1 MMKDFLTRD
10 RLPLIGGIL
19 GFILA
24 VLFFTVGFFKTILLI
39 LITIIGGAISIYVK
53 NNHLLD
59 DHLKK

>member
-39 LITIIGGAISIYVK
+39 LITIIGGAIGIYVK
-53 NNHLLD
+53 NRTIIS
-59 DHLKK
+59 

>member
-39 LITIIGGAISIYVK
+39 RRSDR
-53 NNHLLD
+53 HLCEEQSSLR
-59 DHLKK
+59 

>member
-39 LITIIGGAISIYVK
+39 LITIIGGAIGIYVK

-59 DHLKK
+59 NNLKK

>member
-1 MMKDFLTRD
+1 MKDFLTRD

-39 LITIIGGAISIYVK
+39 LITIIGGAIGIYVK
-53 NNHLLD
+53 NRTIIS
-59 DHLKK
+59 